1 MFNDEIFKDM
11 KHDQDTVSPKEM
23 KDNLPLIKAQIPIFK
38 SKFSEVSKVKL
49 EVTNND
55 IDRIIKAALK
65 AGDLNKDEERIMNGF
80 YETWMAIFSMVGSDR
95 EALEITFKM
104 IHSQGQ

>member
-11 KHDQDTVSPKEM
+11 KDDYDTVSPKEM
-23 KDNLPLIKAQIPIFK
+23 KENLALIKAQIPNFK
-38 SKFSEVSKVKL
+38 AKFSEVSKVKL

-55 IDRIIKAALK
+55 IDRIIKEAIK
-65 AGDLNKDEERIMNGF
+65 AGQLNEDEERIMNGF

-95 EALEITFKM
+95 EALEVTFKM
-104 IHSQGQ
+104 IHSEG